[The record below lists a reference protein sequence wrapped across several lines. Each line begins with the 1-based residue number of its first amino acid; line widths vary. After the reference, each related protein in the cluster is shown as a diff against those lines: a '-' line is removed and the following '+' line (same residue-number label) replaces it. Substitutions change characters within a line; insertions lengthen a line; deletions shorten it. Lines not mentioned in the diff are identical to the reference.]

1 MHSIL
6 ERIYGRQKAAA
17 AAERITSLVE
27 VFGPVPAP
35 HRRDFFTQTDTILIT
50 YGDSL
55 QQPQEP
61 PLQTLHRFAKDH
73 FKGIF
78 SGIHLLPIFPFS
90 SDDGFAVTD
99 FMAVRPELGTW
110 EDIRRIAGNFKLM
123 LDLVLNHVSAH
134 SRWFQNYLSETE
146 GYEDLAIEVDPATD
160 LSAVTR
166 PRALPLLTL
175 FKKASGRQVHL
186 WTTFSADQVDLN
198 YDSLDVLEKM
208 VRALLFYVS
217 QGARLIRLDAVAY
230 LFKQIGTPCIH
241 LPRTHDMVRLFRRIL
256 DIAAPGV
263 ALVTETNVPHVENVS
278 YFGNG
283 KDEAQMVYNFT
294 LPPLLLYCLSS
305 GNARLLSEW
314 ARGLETPT
322 SRTTF
327 LNFTASHDGIG
338 VRPLEGILGRSEIAW
353 LTERVLKNGG
363 DVSRRR
369 GPDGSESPYEL
380 NITYLDALRNPVLP
394 EDPLHSAR
402 FLASQAVALVLPGVP
417 AVYIHSILGS
427 RNWTDGVRRTGRAR
441 SINRESLALGTVK
454 RKLADAGSIR
464 ARIFYPYR
472 HMLSIRTRQAAF
484 HPAAGF
490 RVVDLDDRV
499 FAIKRFC
506 PEQTLFAVTNLS
518 SDPLTFSLPGAPGG
532 RTVADLLSRERLP
545 TGAVPLAP
553 YAARWLN
560 METG

>member
-6 ERIYGRQKAAA
+6 ERIYGKQKAAA
-17 AAERITSLVE
+17 AAERIAALVE
-27 VFGPVPAP
+27 AFGPVSAP
-35 HRRDFFTQTDTILIT
+35 HGREFFTQTDTILIT

-99 FMAVRPELGTW
+99 FMAVRPELGAW

-230 LFKQIGTPCIH
+230 LFKQIGTSCIH

-256 DIAAPGV
+256 DLQAVFVSACREEYLIAVKTVITG
-263 ALVTETNVPHVENVS
+263 ENVREDRRVCMP
-278 YFGNG
+278 YVRLV
-283 KDEAQMVYNFT
+283 VYVVYGCRDIK
-294 LPPLLLYCLSS
+294 L
-305 GNARLLSEW
+305 A
-314 ARGLETPT
+314 
-322 SRTTF
+322 
-327 LNFTASHDGIG
+327 
-338 VRPLEGILGRSEIAW
+338 
-353 LTERVLKNGG
+353 
-363 DVSRRR
+363 
-369 GPDGSESPYEL
+369 
-380 NITYLDALRNPVLP
+380 
-394 EDPLHSAR
+394 HSAI
-402 FLASQAVALVLPGVP
+402 S
-417 AVYIHSILGS
+417 S
-427 RNWTDGVRRTGRAR
+427 
-441 SINRESLALGTVK
+441 
-454 RKLADAGSIR
+454 AGI
-464 ARIFYPYR
+464 
-472 HMLSIRTRQAAF
+472 
-484 HPAAGF
+484 
-490 RVVDLDDRV
+490 V
-499 FAIKRFC
+499 
-506 PEQTLFAVTNLS
+506 
-518 SDPLTFSLPGAPGG
+518 
-532 RTVADLLSRERLP
+532 
-545 TGAVPLAP
+545 
-553 YAARWLN
+553 
-560 METG
+560 